1 MKEFHITYSR
11 DGGSES
17 SQFSSTGLQHMGT
30 VLSMENSGTQLPVPP
45 PLCHP
50 SSDRLNKTTPYTFED
65 FKRDV
70 ELRATFFKPEK
81 AVITPTL
88 PPPDSSKLA
97 ALLLKA
103 EADASEGRRDEQ
115 AKVHVDSRK
124 KLEKN
129 EKEGCDGFCVTS
141 PSKSVGGSPSL
152 LSCSSST
159 AAAIN
164 AQIQKT
170 DDDLIDVKED
180 SSAMQSER
188 SSRKSPS
195 LCRSDVSLDG
205 SSLHDSSLTSY
216 QVPSSC
222 HGHSTPVGRGGA
234 SSEEGEES
242 IKEGVEPAR
251 DREGTPLSL
260 SPVKGKKEATPK
272 PRPLLVSGVY
282 NFFKPDN
289 FSFIM
294 LMVLSAAAIHA
305 NLSPA
310 VEEA

>member
-1 MKEFHITYSR
+1 MKESHITYSR

-17 SQFSSTGLQHMGT
+17 SRFSMTGLQHMRT
-30 VLSMENSGTQLPVPP
+30 VLSMENTGTQPVLP

-88 PPPDSSKLA
+88 PPPHPSKLA

-103 EADASEGRRDEQ
+103 GPGTKDASEGRRDDP
-115 AKVHVDSRK
+115 AKEDSGK

-129 EKEGCDGFCVTS
+129 EKEGHDSCTTT
-141 PSKSVGGSPSL
+141 PSKSLSDDSPSL
-152 LSCSSST
+152 LSYSSAT
-159 AAAIN
+159 AATI
-164 AQIQKT
+164 KT
-170 DDDLIDVKED
+170 QFPKADDSVDVKED
-180 SSAMQSER
+180 SSALRGERCPLYSE
-188 SSRKSPS
+188 RKSPS

-205 SSLHDSSLTSY
+205 SLHDSSLTSY
-216 QVPSSC
+216 QLPGGC

-234 SSEEGEES
+234 SGEEGEES
-242 IKEGVEPAR
+242 IKEGPEPAR

-260 SPVKGKKEATPK
+260 TPVKGKKKDTTPK
-272 PRPLLVSGVY
+272 PRPLLVSTMMFV
-282 NFFKPDN
+282 
-289 FSFIM
+289 
-294 LMVLSAAAIHA
+294 H
-305 NLSPA
+305 
-310 VEEA
+310 